1 MTATILVS
9 RTRLWSRATPWGF
22 HCRTCH
28 TAMTG
33 YPSSAAD
40 EGRGH
45 WARVHRCCELHD
57 EEQACGLQDW
67 CCYRCPELA
76 EVRGYI
82 DGTADKEI
90 A

>member
-1 MTATILVS
+1 MTAPILVS
-9 RTRLWSRATPWGF
+9 RYRLWSLKTPWGF

-33 YPSSAAD
+33 YPSLASAAD

-45 WARVHRCCELHD
+45 WARLHRCCGTHTLD
-57 EEQACGLQDW
+57 CGVQDW
-67 CCYRCPELA
+67 CCGGCPELA

-82 DGTADKEI
+82 DGA
-90 A
+90 AL